1 MSYSAS
7 TRVNLG
13 KRSYDIQ
20 IGIGSL
26 IEFGGVLKEELVTER
41 AAVITNDKVWS
52 LHGASLAESFERA
65 GVAFKKFT
73 VPDGESAKSLPV
85 AERIYGELIAAGF
98 ERDEPIVGF
107 GGGVV
112 GDFAG
117 FIAATYQRGVP
128 LVHVPT
134 TLLAQIDSSIGGKV
148 ALNHPH
154 GKNMIGTFYQPIFVY
169 SDAEVLK
176 TLDITQLR
184 NGLAEAIKYG
194 FIWADGP
201 LGYIE
206 NHLDAILA
214 ANPAA
219 MAPLVEAC
227 SKIKAK
233 VVEIDETDRGLRAIL
248 NYGHTFGHAI
258 ETSSHYAFGHGE
270 AVAIG
275 MNFAA
280 RLSVKL
286 GLASRELAER
296 QEKLLRK
303 AGLPVRA
310 EHADITSVIK
320 AMSVDKKR
328 QRGESLFVLLEDV
341 GVPLVR
347 PVPEDVIMKIAVEL
361 V

>member
-1 MSYSAS
+1 MSNSAI
-7 TRVNLG
+7 THVNLG
-13 KRSYDIQ
+13 KRSYDIH
-20 IGIGSL
+20 IGAGNL
-26 IEFGGVLKEELVTER
+26 IEFGGILKEELVSER

-52 LHGASLAESFERA
+52 LHGSALAESFEKA
-65 GVAFKKFT
+65 GVAFEKFI

-85 AERIYGELIAAGF
+85 AERIYGELIEAGF

-134 TLLAQIDSSIGGKV
+134 TLLSQIDSSIGGKV
-148 ALNHPH
+148 AVNHPH
-154 GKNMIGTFYQPIFVY
+154 GKNMIGTFYQPVFVY
-169 SDAEVLK
+169 SDVTVLK
-176 TLDITQLR
+176 TLEIAQLR

-201 LGYIE
+201 LAYIE
-206 NHLDAILA
+206 DNLKGILA
-214 ANPAA
+214 ADPSV
-219 MAPLVEAC
+219 MAPLVDAC

-258 ETSSHYAFGHGE
+258 ETSSHYAYGHGE

-280 RLSVKL
+280 RLSSRL
-286 GLASRELAER
+286 GLINHDLVER
-296 QEKLLRK
+296 QERLLKK
-303 AGLPVRA
+303 AGLPIRA
-310 EHADITSVIK
+310 EHVDIASVIK

-328 QRGESLFVLLEDV
+328 QRGENLFVLLEGV

-347 PVPEDVIMKIAVEL
+347 PVPEDVIMKLAVEL